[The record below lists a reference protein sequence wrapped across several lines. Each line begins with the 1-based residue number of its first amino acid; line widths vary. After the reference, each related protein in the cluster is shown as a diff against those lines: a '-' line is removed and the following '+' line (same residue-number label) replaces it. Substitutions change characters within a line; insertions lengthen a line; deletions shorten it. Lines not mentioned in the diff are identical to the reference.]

1 MRIQHAGRH
10 RAPAAAC
17 RPGLHRPRGP
27 ARDDGCPA
35 GDAPAAAHADYGGL
49 AADAPHGADT
59 RHRGYTEHL
68 GAKVVQRLRDEFSA
82 VGIRQTG
89 DHHFSGLFYG
99 PEARENEVANPKLHS
114 KPFMPKDIQ
123 LFIRACKTLDS
134 KKRVLSVYKRIYYL
148 SDYMDSDVHIANIL
162 MDICH
167 KYNLINLT
175 NFAIELDPDYFLTRL
190 YDEEYNYN
198 KQIIRICINA
208 IKFTKKDKLLECGL
222 TIPKRFRK

>member
-1 MRIQHAGRH
+1 MSNNNEISEIILSPDYWDCECPDEKGYIH
-10 RAPAAAC
+10 PISEKEC
-17 RPGLHRPRGP
+17 LHCG
-27 ARDDGCPA
+27 ARQEDC
-35 GDAPAAAHADYGGL
+35 
-49 AADAPHGADT
+49 
-59 RHRGYTEHL
+59 
-68 GAKVVQRLRDEFSA
+68 
-82 VGIRQTG
+82 
-89 DHHFSGLFYG
+89 